1 MSSRERQRTRAS
13 TSSDRLWQGG
23 VVSEVRI
30 AVRVRPGSSR
40 TRVGGTYGDDE
51 LVVAVNA
58 PPVEGAANEAVLKA
72 VAEALDVRPRQVR
85 LVSGHTARS
94 KVLAVE
100 AADDEV
106 AAITD
111 RVLEL
116 LKAGP

>member
-1 MSSRERQRTRAS
+1 M
-13 TSSDRLWQGG
+13 
-23 VVSEVRI
+23 SEVRI
-30 AVRVRPGSSR
+30 AVRVKPGSSR

-72 VAEALDVRPRQVR
+72 VAEALGVRSRQVR
-85 LVSGHTARS
+85 LVSGQTSRS

-100 AADDEV
+100 VADEEAGALADLV
-106 AAITD
+106 
-111 RVLEL
+111 REL